1 MSCRI
6 NKKLDHARDLMAT
19 DLKKARTRLYQISKR
34 HCSDEQLWERRW
46 LLENIKLVERYGKE
60 WETEF
65 NKFLVRLAIGL
76 IEINGK
82 DENGHYHIEYDNK
95 TGYFK
100 KYNRGAWSRDYEVI
114 EKGDILDFIGDIYYT
129 RGETKRRNGKIYY
142 FEYGGE
148 WEKYNNHY
156 EADGENWLAI

>member
-1 MSCRI
+1 MSYRI
-6 NKKLDHARDLMAT
+6 NKRLDHARNLIAT

-46 LLENIKLVERYGKE
+46 LLENIKLVQRYGDE

-82 DENGHYHIEYDNK
+82 DENGHYYIEYNHK
-95 TGYFK
+95 TKHFYQVWR
-100 KYNRGAWSRDYEVI
+100 NSREVLDH
-114 EKGDILDFIGDIYYT
+114 EEILYIIGDIYYT